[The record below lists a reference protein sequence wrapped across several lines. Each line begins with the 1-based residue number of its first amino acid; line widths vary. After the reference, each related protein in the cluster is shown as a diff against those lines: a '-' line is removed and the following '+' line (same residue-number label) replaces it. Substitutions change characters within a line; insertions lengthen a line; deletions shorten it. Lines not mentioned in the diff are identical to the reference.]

1 MTFDYFTVVTSDFY
15 NSFKNRDTNML
26 MHTNDTN
33 KNRIRIISII
43 RILASIYVVFL

>member
-1 MTFDYFTVVTSDFY
+1 
-15 NSFKNRDTNML
+15 

>member
-1 MTFDYFTVVTSDFY
+1 
-15 NSFKNRDTNML
+15 ML